1 MKKFVLAATAS
12 LAALALPSMAHAQQA
27 EVFAGVSGGYHDLGV
42 DGEVEDQFPG
52 VGIDD
57 GSPIVGVFAGV
68 DVPVGESF
76 FAGVE
81 GNFHLGTSAIDSEY
95 GASLRLGIQDAGG
108 AKYYLRGGYQEVKL
122 DFAEIIDLD
131 VPDSTYDGLD
141 DTTGDYL
148 VGAGVE
154 FPLGERTMLRVNVDT
169 IAFDSA
175 RATAGFGF
183 RF

>member
-1 MKKFVLAATAS
+1 MKKFALAASAS
-12 LAALALPSMAHAQQA
+12 LAALSIPSLAHAQEA
-27 EVFAGVSGGYHDLGV
+27 EVFAGVSGGYHDLGI
-42 DGEVEDQFPG
+42 DGEIEDDFPG

-76 FAGVE
+76 FVGAE
-81 GNFHLGTSAIDSEY
+81 GNYHIGTSAIDSEY
-95 GASLRLGIQDAGG
+95 GASLRLGIRDQGG
-108 AKYYLRGGYQEVKL
+108 AKYYLRGGYQQV
-122 DFAEIIDLD
+122 DFDFSEIIDLN
-131 VPDSTYDGLD
+131 VPEGTFAGLD
-141 DTTGDYL
+141 DTSGDYL

-154 FPLGERTMLRVNVDT
+154 FPLGKRSFLRANVDT

>member
-1 MKKFVLAATAS
+1 MKKFALAATAS
-12 LAALALPSMAHAQQA
+12 LAALALPSVAHAQEA

-42 DGEVEDQFPG
+42 DGEVEAQFPG

-57 GSPIVGVFAGV
+57 GSPIFGVFAGV
-68 DVPVGESF
+68 DVPVGESM

-81 GNFHLGTSAIDSEY
+81 GNYHLGTSAIDSEY
-95 GASLRLGIQDAGG
+95 GASLRIGFRDQGG
-108 AKYYLRGGYQEVKL
+108 AKYYLRGGYQEVNF

-131 VPDSTYDGLD
+131 VPANTYDGLD
-141 DTTGDYL
+141 DTSGDYL

-154 FPLGERTMLRVNVDT
+154 FPLGERAFLRANVDT